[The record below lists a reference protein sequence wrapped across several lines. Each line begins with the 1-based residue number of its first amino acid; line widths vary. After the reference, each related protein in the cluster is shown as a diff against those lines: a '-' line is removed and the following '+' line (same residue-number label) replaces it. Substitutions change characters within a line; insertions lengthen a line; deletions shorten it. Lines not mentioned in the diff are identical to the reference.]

1 MQNKNTI
8 MALFF
13 IATLGT
19 MLIICGLIFIIYC
32 FGYEIKNKKK
42 LYKEAKLISVLGI
55 IIGIVMLVGSLLY
68 LSKNTI

>member
-8 MALFF
+8 MASFF